1 MNNDKTVIQIG
12 NYVNTG
18 NWDNPQR
25 GRIYDI
31 EGIAPTVNTG
41 SGGGH
46 TCQIL
51 LGGRDDERRDKVD

>member
-1 MNNDKTVIQIG
+1 MNKDVRVIQVG
-12 NYVNTG
+12 NFVNTG

-25 GRIYDI
+25 GRVYSP

-46 TCQIL
+46 TCQIIVK
-51 LGGRDDERRDKVD
+51 GDSDERKCQVN

>member
-1 MNNDKTVIQIG
+1 MNKGARVIQVG
-12 NYVNTG
+12 NFVNTG

-25 GRIYDI
+25 GRVYSP

-46 TCQIL
+46 TAQIIVR
-51 LGGRDDERRDKVD
+51 GDSDERTSKSN

>member
-1 MNNDKTVIQIG
+1 MNQDKKVVQIG
-12 NYVNTG
+12 NYINTG

-25 GRIYDI
+25 GRVYSPK
-31 EGIAPTVNTG
+31 GISPAMNTG

-51 LGGRDDERRDKVD
+51 IKKKE